1 MEPGSG
7 TPPIPRPPV
16 VKPPSAG
23 RSSQGMLVLSYLG
36 LLALIPLL
44 SERNDREVRWHARNG
59 LLLFLAFAAVSAGLG
74 ILGGVVGLFWT
85 LQPLVSLAY
94 LVLVVLGIVNAVSGK
109 RFAVPGLSDLVTR
122 L

>member
-1 MEPGSG
+1 MSG

-16 VKPPSAG
+16 VKPPRVG

-44 SERNDREVRWHARNG
+44 AERNDREVQWHARNG
-59 LLLFLAFAAVSAGLG
+59 LLLFLAFAVVSAGLG
-74 ILGGVVGLFWT
+74 VLGAVVGLFWT

-94 LVLVVLGIVNAVSGK
+94 LVLVVLGI
-109 RFAVPGLSDLVTR
+109 
-122 L
+122 